1 MAFLLLLA
9 AAAGCGLLAA
19 GCDGY
24 LLERA
29 AAAARWSELWVVMC
43 CAAASC

>member
-24 LLERA
+24 LPERA
-29 AAAARWSELWVVMC
+29 VAARWSELWVVMC